1 MRSFSRL
8 LVAGLLALFN
18 LQALALE
25 PFTAHYRAT
34 YLGHSANAVM
44 SLEAVGSTQWRYSL
58 KLKNVL
64 VEFNYSTLFDE
75 QGPQLRPL
83 NSVVASSLPFRR
95 RRVEGHYDWSHQ
107 QATWSGDA
115 KPQRRGP
122 VALQPGDVDGA
133 LINLAIVRDVASGK
147 PLNYR
152 LVEGGRA
159 RERHYQI
166 IAQETLTI
174 DGKTLQT
181 TKVRRLD
188 GDKEELAWIAPNLPF
203 PVRLLQREKGEDV
216 QDLLLVSSQSGS

>member
-1 MRSFSRL
+1 MRFFFRVL
-8 LVAGLLALFN
+8 AAGLLALFS
-18 LQALALE
+18 LPALALE

-34 YLGHSANAVM
+34 YMGHSANATM
-44 SLEAVGSTQWRYSL
+44 TLEAVGNTQWRYSL

-75 QGPQLRPL
+75 QGTQLRPL
-83 NSVVASSLPFRR
+83 NSVVASSIPFRR
-95 RRVEGHYDWSHQ
+95 RRVEGHYDWINQ

-133 LINLAIVRDVASGK
+133 LINLAVVRDIASGK

-166 IAQETLTI
+166 VGQETLMI
-174 DGKTLQT
+174 DGKPLQT
-181 TKVRRLD
+181 TKVQRLD
-188 GDKEELAWIAPNLPF
+188 GNKEELAWIAPNLPF

-216 QDLLLVSSQSGS
+216 QDLLFVSGPSGQ